1 MNTVLLQ
8 YAVEVE
14 KTGSITQAA
23 NNLFMDQPNLSKAI
37 KTLEESMGAP
47 IFKRTSKGVVPTSKG
62 KIFLEHARS
71 VLTQLDE
78 MEALY
83 KPEKKHREEFR
94 LSIPRASYISYAF
107 SRFVG
112 KMAVREGIS
121 VWLRETNSLN
131 TIKDLEYEEYH
142 LGVIRYPVETEK
154 YYLQLLKDKG
164 LEFEPVW
171 SYQLR
176 LLLSEHHPLAGKSHI
191 TLAELAPYT
200 EITHGDVS
208 FPAVTPDSPV
218 QDGEGGAAPGR
229 IYVFERGSQFN
240 LLQMNP
246 DTYMWVSPMPEE
258 ILKRQGLVE
267 RPCAAKR
274 PCRDLLIW
282 RKGCRKTRW
291 DLAFEQELRQV
302 KGELEQSC

>member
-37 KTLEESMGAP
+37 KSLEESMGAP
-47 IFKRTSKGVVPTSKG
+47 IFKRTSKGMVTTAKG
-62 KIFLEHARS
+62 KLFLEYARS
-71 VLTQLDE
+71 VLSQLDE

-107 SRFVG
+107 SCFVRG
-112 KMAVREGIS
+112 LPARDHIG

-142 LGVIRYPVETEK
+142 LGIIRYPLEEER
-154 YYLQLLKDKG
+154 YYLQLLEDKG
-164 LEFEPVW
+164 LEYEPVW
-171 SYQLR
+171 KYSLG
-176 LLLSEHHPLAGKSHI
+176 LLMSENHPLAEKDRIG
-191 TLAELAPYT
+191 LGDLAPYV
-200 EITHGDVS
+200 EIAHGDVS
-208 FPAVTPDSPV
+208 FPAVV
-218 QDGEGGAAPGR
+218 RDGGGESASGR

-246 DTYMWVSPMPEE
+246 DTYMWVSPMPRE
-258 ILKRQGLVE
+258 LLGRQGLVE
-267 RPCAAKR
+267 RPCTSR
-274 PCRDLLIW
+274 RICRDLLIW
-282 RKGCRKTRW
+282 RRGYKKSGW
-291 DLAFEQELRQV
+291 DLSFVQELGRV
-302 KGELEQSC
+302 KRELGQNR